1 MPIVIA
7 VIAHDRS
14 RAALKV
20 RAMRIGPVIAIAS
33 SIAVITVP
41 IVRAALVR
49 LALMLK
55 LVLVLD
61 IRVSLLM
68 GSVELPVQA
77 LMLPRRQFFFVLLFV
92 DRTELTVSRG
102 MLAIQLSMIFVVH
115 RLGHRGH

>member
-20 RAMRIGPVIAIAS
+20 IAMRIGPVIAIAS
-33 SIAVITVP
+33 FIAVITVP

-77 LMLPRRQFFFVLLFV
+77 LMLPRRQSFFVRLFV

-102 MLAIQLSMIFVVH
+102 MLAI
-115 RLGHRGH
+115 